1 MKKRFM
7 AIMLSAITMA
17 CSVSAVYAEC
27 AFSEWNGK
35 NVSMTLSQELSEN
48 GSEKIDILLGVS
60 MDKTYVYKGKTWS
73 EYAADYDNSR
83 ADSEKMHELVK
94 MGDYLKYGEKL
105 YTAGTPDGEKWS
117 EAYYNEKVECYGEEL
132 LSKYI
137 VNGEFLQDKLIAD
150 TEAFEKEYDKAYREA
165 YTAVSQYST
174 ENVYKELQQKDVDC
188 DYDKDKNK
196 LVIHMTADEFADLS
210 IDNVSLYQ
218 LDLPVS
224 DDGEPICAEAALYPV
239 ASPVDTVIVCGDA
252 NNDSA
257 IDARDASAILIAYA
271 NSSSDAGYKL
281 NHDDIQKMDA
291 DENNIVDSRDASFV
305 LAYYA
310 FTSANGK
317 GTLKDY
323 IKNIKKC

>member
-1 MKKRFM
+1 M
-7 AIMLSAITMA
+7 
-17 CSVSAVYAEC
+17 E
-27 AFSEWNGK
+27 
-35 NVSMTLSQELSEN
+35 LSQELREN

-73 EYAADYDNSR
+73 EYAEDYDNSR
-83 ADSEKMHELVK
+83 VDSEKMHELVK

-317 GTLKDY
+317 VTLKDY